1 MFYSHTCFKTK
12 GRAVA
17 VTKGAT
23 KKHLCKRAAGL
34 GAEIGEGGRKSKSTL
49 ETGAR
54 KASGLQALLL
64 DFRSQR

>member
-17 VTKGAT
+17 VMKGAA

-34 GAEIGEGGRKSKSTL
+34 GEGGRKSKSTL